1 FARGRAIL
9 RGPASPGRT
18 RARAWMSRPR
28 AQRHSCRAIGAK
40 KAWDP
45 GEARVAPPV
54 FGWRRQWMSPSVLA
68 LRRGG
73 ERQSQHED
81 GAARRVVGRRDA
93 AAVALHDAAHD
104 GEAEPRPGAVG
115 LGREEGD
122 EDLSAVL

>member
-54 FGWRRQWMSPSVLA
+54 FGWRRQWMSRLGARHVPVSSERVIHGLRLA
-68 LRRGG
+68 GPNLP
-73 ERQSQHED
+73 
-81 GAARRVVGRRDA
+81 GRHWLE
-93 AAVALHDAAHD
+93 ALDS
-104 GEAEPRPGAVG
+104 GTFPP
-115 LGREEGD
+115 
-122 EDLSAVL
+122 